1 MLGNAIFSIISLTIV
16 VIVLTNVFLPT
27 VKDTNTSGWSTGETS
42 LWSVV
47 SLVAI
52 AGFVYNVAATMGL
65 M

>member
-16 VIVLTNVFLPT
+16 VIVLTDVFLPT
-27 VKDTNTSGWSTGETS
+27 VKAVNQTGWTGGETS
-42 LWSVV
+42 LWNVV

-52 AGFVYNVAATMGL
+52 AGFVYNVASTMGL